1 MEELQLALTTARVDQ
16 RNFGLWINNW
26 QIGQTLNALVTSQLP
41 TGELV
46 LRVGGQQ
53 ITATADIP
61 IQRGAT
67 LMLEVKSLQPI
78 PTLKVL
84 NPTPNPASVT
94 VGGTLQLL
102 PQSGSSVSSVPVANV
117 LQSLQSLQA
126 MQSPQT
132 AGVAVSSQA
141 GAAIQPAPTAQP
153 AASAPVA
160 TAAGTA
166 PVSNVGASLPPAIA
180 ASIDQLLRQVSRP
193 ERLTQAPALA
203 KAIGDSGVF
212 LEAELN
218 AVQQGRPANV
228 NEDVKAGLFRLLSR
242 VDGMLA
248 KVEALTLNAANVE
261 AILELRKEI
270 EAGLGRITL
279 QQLNSQPADPQTI
292 SRNWQF
298 ELPVQLA
305 GSFHGVFVSIERDGH
320 GQNNASGA
328 EAEDEVW
335 KVKLHLAPEGLGGVE
350 ASLQLQ
356 DERVALRFAA
366 ERAEVRA
373 LIDAGLPTLETALA
387 SHGLS
392 LAATSAAVIS
402 SRTAG
407 EPNETEQSASA
418 LDVRA

>member
-16 RNFGLWINNW
+16 RNFGLWINSW

-41 TGELV
+41 TGEMV
-46 LRVGGQQ
+46 LRVSGQQ

-67 LMLEVKSLQPI
+67 LMLEVKQLQPI

-84 NPTPNPASVT
+84 NPVVNPAVNPASVT

-102 PQSGSSVSSVPVANV
+102 PQTGSAVSSVPVAKV
-117 LQSLQSLQA
+117 LQSLQA
-126 MQSPQT
+126 MQFPQAASTQPAQAAVVGPASQAVQVMQT
-132 AGVAVSSQA
+132 A
-141 GAAIQPAPTAQP
+141 
-153 AASAPVA
+153 SA
-160 TAAGTA
+160 
-166 PVSNVGASLPPAIA
+166 LPPAIT
-180 ASIDQLLRQVSRP
+180 ASIDQLLRLVGRP

-218 AVQQGRPANV
+218 ATQQGRPANV

-242 VDGMLA
+242 IDGVLA

-279 QQLNSQPADPQTI
+279 QQLNSQPTDGQSAA
-292 SRNWQF
+292 RNWQF

-305 GSFHGVFVSIERDGH
+305 GGFHSVFVTIERDG
-320 GQNNASGA
+320 GSDSNAADERDA
-328 EAEDEVW
+328 EEDLW
-335 KVKLHLAPEGLGGVE
+335 RVKLRLAPAGLGNVE
-350 ASLQLQ
+350 ASLQMQ
-356 DERVALRFAA
+356 EERVAVRFAA
-366 ERAEVRA
+366 ERADVRA
-373 LIDAGLPTLETALA
+373 MIDAGLPTLERALA
-387 SHGLS
+387 SHGLM
-392 LAATSAAVIS
+392 LEAHSAGVIS
-402 SRTAG
+402 TEAKSQASDPNAG
-407 EPNETEQSASA
+407 GGS
-418 LDVRA
+418 LDVHA